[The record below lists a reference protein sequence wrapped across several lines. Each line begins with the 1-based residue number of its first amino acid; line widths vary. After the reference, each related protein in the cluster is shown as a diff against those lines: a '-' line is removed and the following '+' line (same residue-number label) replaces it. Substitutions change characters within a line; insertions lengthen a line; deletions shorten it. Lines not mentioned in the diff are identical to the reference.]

1 MCAHYVLETS
11 LLGAFKTGISWIEM
25 FDNIVSGALQML
37 VVLFWILLAS
47 IIVWGALWMRSY
59 KKG

>member
-1 MCAHYVLETS
+1 V
-11 LLGAFKTGISWIEM
+11 FKTGIPLIEM

-47 IIVWGALWMRSY
+47 IIVWGALWMHSY

>member
-1 MCAHYVLETS
+1 M
-11 LLGAFKTGISWIEM
+11 FKTGISWIEM
-25 FDNIVSGALQML
+25 FDNIISDALQML

-47 IIVWGALWMRSY
+47 IIVWGALWMRSC

>member
-1 MCAHYVLETS
+1 M
-11 LLGAFKTGISWIEM
+11 FKTGICWIEM